1 MKTIFKFL
9 IVSLIAVILISAT
22 QNPSGK
28 ARSIILQAENK
39 NVSTQLLY
47 KSSDI
52 ISTRLKAY
60 GLTSPEVSVIA
71 GKGQIK
77 VQLPDNI
84 KLQEIEGLLLSRGE
98 LAFYE
103 TLSLE
108 GLTAYLKNDPRISQ
122 HDSKI
127 GCTATEDRDLV
138 SRVNEFLKSKNLSA
152 ECRLAWG
159 FKNDKSLYC
168 LYALKIN
175 QTGKPLLTRSD
186 IETIKASADK
196 NSQSSLINIK
206 FNVLS
211 ARVWEKAT
219 KENLNKSIAIVL
231 DNKVFY
237 DPVVKSTIT
246 DGLCEI
252 SGNMTQN
259 EVNYFLALV
268 NNDQLPVN
276 FSLVK

>member
-1 MKTIFKFL
+1 MI
-9 IVSLIAVILISAT
+9 SLIAVILISAT

-28 ARSIILQAENK
+28 TRSIILQADNK

-60 GLTSPEVSVIA
+60 GLTSPAVSVIA

-84 KLQEIEGLLLSRGE
+84 ELQEIEGLLLSRGE

-103 TLSLE
+103 TLTLE

-127 GCTATEDRDLV
+127 GCTATQDRDLV
-138 SRVNEFLKSKNLSA
+138 NKVLEFVKSKNLSG
-152 ECRLAWG
+152 ECRLTWG
-159 FKNDKSLYC
+159 IKNDKSLHC

-175 QTGKPLLTRSD
+175 ETGKPLLTRSD

-219 KENLNKSIAIVL
+219 KENLNKSIAIVI
-231 DNKVFY
+231 DNKVLY

-268 NNDQLPVN
+268 NNDPLPVN